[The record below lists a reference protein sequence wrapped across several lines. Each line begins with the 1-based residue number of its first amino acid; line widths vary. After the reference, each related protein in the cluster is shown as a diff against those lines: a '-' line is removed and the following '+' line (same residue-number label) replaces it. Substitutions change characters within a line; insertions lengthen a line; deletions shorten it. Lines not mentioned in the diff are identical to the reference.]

1 MATIIDVLEDVRR
14 TIRSMEREL
23 ESNDSQVQRLLAKS
37 EVLKD
42 RIAELQCIEEKMSKA
57 IEEDLREKHKDESE
71 EDREAMTAFINGK

>member
-23 ESNDSQVQRLLAKS
+23 DSNDSQVQRLLAKS

>member
-23 ESNDSQVQRLLAKS
+23 DSNDSQVKRLLAKS